1 MLEIAPFR
9 AIRYAEREPT
19 KLAKLI
25 APPYDVISPAQ
36 REKLA
41 AGNAHNVVALILPS
55 EKPSDG
61 VDDNKYIR
69 AGKAFRQWIAEGVLR
84 ADKEPGLYVLHQ
96 RFDWNNESHLRK
108 GFLAR
113 LRLRDFKDGVVLPH
127 EKTLS
132 GPKADRLEL
141 FKQAKANLSPIF
153 SLYPDD
159 QNEVEQLLTAG
170 LNHPAD
176 ASAKSDDG
184 HGPIEHRMWR
194 ITDAAVIAKVR
205 AAMAT
210 RKAYIADGHH
220 RYETAL
226 NYQRLVDAALPA
238 PRPDGAH
245 HYVLSYFCGMADPG
259 LLILPTHRL
268 LHGLAD
274 FQLSKLVSEA
284 EQYFDVE
291 WVKDDVRTPNG
302 LALALRKL
310 AEAGK
315 TRPSF
320 LVVAEQGTR
329 TELFKLGAN
338 VDLGQLEEMPK
349 SPQVRSLD
357 VAVLHGLLF
366 QRTLQLSP
374 ASQERQENLRYVKE
388 ASEAV
393 AAVVKGT
400 DHAAFLLNGTLMRQV
415 REVAEAGEVMP
426 QKSTFFYPKL
436 PSGMVFNPLD
446 PEEKVGATPPPIPA
460 KPLQLG

>member
-9 AIRYAEREPT
+9 AIRYAESDPK
-19 KLAKLI
+19 KLSTLI
-25 APPYDVISPAQ
+25 APPYDVISPPQ

-41 AGNAHNVVALILPS
+41 AKNAHNVVQLILPS
-55 EKPSDG
+55 EKPGDG
-61 VDDNKYIR
+61 ADDNKYTR

-96 RFDWNNESHLRK
+96 RFEWNNVHHLRK

-113 LRLRDFKDGVVLPH
+113 LRLREFKDGVVLPH

-159 QNEVEQLLTAG
+159 GNEIEQLLTSA

-176 ASAKSDDG
+176 ASAQSDDG
-184 HGPIEHRMWR
+184 HGSIEHRMWR
-194 ITDAAVIAKVR
+194 VTEPTLLAKVR

-210 RKAYIADGHH
+210 RRAYIADGHH

-226 NYQRLVDAALPA
+226 NYARLVDQSLPE

-245 HYVLSYFCGMADPG
+245 HFVLSFFCGMADPG

-268 LHGLAD
+268 LHGMAD
-274 FQLSKLVSEA
+274 FELSQLVTEA

-291 WVKDDVRTPNG
+291 WIKDDVRTPDG

-310 AEAGK
+310 ADAGK

-320 LVVAEQGTR
+320 LVVGDQGTR
-329 TELFKLGAN
+329 TELFKLGPN
-338 VDLGQLEEMPK
+338 VDLAQIEEMPK
-349 SPQVRSLD
+349 SPQVRALD

-374 ASQERQENLRYVKE
+374 QSQEKQENLRYVKE

-415 REVAEAGEVMP
+415 REVAEAGYVMP

-436 PSGMVFNPLD
+436 PSGLVFNALD
-446 PEEKVGATPPPIPA
+446 PEDKVSTAG
-460 KPLQLG
+460 PLKLG